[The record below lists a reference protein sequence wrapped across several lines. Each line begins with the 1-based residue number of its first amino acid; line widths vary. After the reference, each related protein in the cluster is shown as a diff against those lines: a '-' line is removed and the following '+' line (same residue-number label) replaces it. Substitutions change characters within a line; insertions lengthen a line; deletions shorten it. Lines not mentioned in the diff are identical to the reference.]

1 MNTVTATIN
10 MYQPLQMERI
20 DWSNGSVTIFRY
32 DLGFRFD
39 LYKGMCNTSII
50 SGQSPVFRVPADSVL
65 KGSTQ
70 CSAPTPCNEWWSAK
84 ANQMFYT
91 AKDPAPWASEDL
103 PVIVKDYTTS
113 LVISYDISAFVPST
127 PDKSLFDFP
136 STCLPKFT

>member
-39 LYKGMCNTSII
+39 LYKGTCNTSII
-50 SGQSPVFRVPADSVL
+50 SGQLPVFRVPADSVL

-91 AKDPAPWASEDL
+91 AKDPALWASEDL
-103 PVIVKDYTTS
+103 PVMVKDYTTL
-113 LVISYDISAFVPST
+113 LVISYDISVFVPST